1 MNKKK
6 PFLLKLREKKEVDIQ
21 LKNKIFPKEKKPH
34 QTPGKSGFGEIL
46 FFNTGYNYLVN
57 GVIE

>member
-21 LKNKIFPKEKKPH
+21 LKNKIFPKEKNPTKILGNLAL
-34 QTPGKSGFGEIL
+34 GKFCSL
-46 FFNTGYNYLVN
+46 TQ
-57 GVIE
+57 VIINW